1 MNKLTHKKSQKWK
14 KFIFPVCVY
23 VIGIFVFTGVNYE
36 RTKSNLLSGIDRNL
50 FIAAQCIKNTLPS
63 DFHDRA
69 LNFNSINKTEDWKN
83 IKALSKLAYITKIN
97 FLYTIVIKNGKAY
110 FTSCSTTSDELKNHN
125 EVHYW
130 LEYAEASKALLNIP
144 ISRKTVYETTSNRWG
159 TFRSA
164 VIPIISQTGNLYL
177 VGSCYKISYI
187 TLILHKEVVIS
198 VIFALF
204 LSFLVIPF
212 AYYMLKMQKNYSY
225 FLHTKVQERTVQLSH
240 EISERKRAQEQLT
253 ESLAKSEELA
263 EKAQE
268 ANKAKSEFLATMSH
282 EIRTPLNVIIGMSAL
297 LNNPAISQEQAE
309 YLGTIKGA
317 SEHLLNIIDNILDF
331 SQIEANKVNI
341 ENVKFDINELV
352 NYSVNSFMNLAKY
365 KEIGLKSLINEKV
378 PKFIT
383 GDPSYLRQILF
394 NLLSNAVK
402 FTEKGEVSLFIY
414 LNKYDNNTNKVELLF
429 KITDSGIGIPV
440 EKEKIIF
447 DKFSQAD
454 SSTRRKYGGTGLGL
468 AICKHLVSI
477 LDGKIWFESKAGH
490 GSTFYF
496 TLNFGLPGLELSGK
510 NSKPDEYKVDDNYK
524 LRNLNIL
531 LAEDNLLNVKVTK
544 SFLQKSGHTVTV
556 VSNGNEVMQKI
567 KDNSY
572 DLILMD
578 IEMPEMDGIE
588 AAQLIREGGSNVKNK
603 NIPIIALTAH
613 ALDEIKDKCKYAGMN
628 HFITKPID
636 FKKLDFAMTQV
647 LHFSIREKSPSG
659 NGNGTN
665 IRKMNNE
672 Q

>member
-1 MNKLTHKKSQKWK
+1 
-14 KFIFPVCVY
+14 
-23 VIGIFVFTGVNYE
+23 
-36 RTKSNLLSGIDRNL
+36 
-50 FIAAQCIKNTLPS
+50 
-63 DFHDRA
+63 
-69 LNFNSINKTEDWKN
+69 
-83 IKALSKLAYITKIN
+83 
-97 FLYTIVIKNGKAY
+97 
-110 FTSCSTTSDELKNHN
+110 
-125 EVHYW
+125 
-130 LEYAEASKALLNIP
+130 
-144 ISRKTVYETTSNRWG
+144 
-159 TFRSA
+159 
-164 VIPIISQTGNLYL
+164 
-177 VGSCYKISYI
+177 
-187 TLILHKEVVIS
+187 
-198 VIFALF
+198 
-204 LSFLVIPF
+204 
-212 AYYMLKMQKNYSY
+212 
-225 FLHTKVQERTVQLSH
+225 
-240 EISERKRAQEQLT
+240 
-253 ESLAKSEELA
+253 
-263 EKAQE
+263 
-268 ANKAKSEFLATMSH
+268 
-282 EIRTPLNVIIGMSAL
+282 
-297 LNNPAISQEQAE
+297 
-309 YLGTIKGA
+309 
-317 SEHLLNIIDNILDF
+317 
-331 SQIEANKVNI
+331 
-341 ENVKFDINELV
+341 
-352 NYSVNSFMNLAKY
+352 
-365 KEIGLKSLINEKV
+365 
-378 PKFIT
+378 
-383 GDPSYLRQILF
+383 LRQILF

-665 IRKMNNE
+665 IRIDWIRIVQK
-672 Q
+672 QYPTG